1 MNGDK
6 RPAAAFVTEG
16 KPTEADG
23 RYLRRAIANAQQSRV
38 AGRHPFSALV
48 VLDGAIIAESQSMKT
63 ADRDATNHSEMRV
76 LRDAS
81 ATRLPAV
88 LARATLYASTEPCA
102 MCAGAA
108 YWAGIG
114 RVVYGCSEA
123 RLRALTGA
131 HPWNPTLALPCREL
145 FARGSRKI
153 EVIGPYLEE
162 EAAVPHLG
170 FWDRLKR
177 P

>member
-1 MNGDK
+1 MEPLVVDG
-6 RPAAAFVTEG
+6 V
-16 KPTEADG
+16 PTEADAA
-23 RYLRRAIANAQQSRV
+23 YLRRVIAMALHSRA
-38 AGRHPFSALV
+38 AGRHPFGSLV
-48 VLDGAIIAESQSMKT
+48 VLEGRVIAEAQSLKSRDT
-63 ADRDATNHSEMRV
+63 DATSHSEMRV
-76 LRDAS
+76 LREAS
-81 ATRLPAV
+81 SANPPPV

-114 RVVYGCSEA
+114 RIVYGFSEE

-145 FARGSRKI
+145 FARGRRRI
-153 EVIGPYLEE
+153 EVVGPYLEE
-162 EAAVPHLG
+162 EAAAPHHG
-170 FWDRLKR
+170 FWEAWR